1 MNENFIKESIVKIEN
16 QNIMSITGV
25 EKVISFSPTQVIL
38 FAMGNEVA
46 IQGTN
51 LETTKLDDKTREL
64 FVNGLIL
71 SIKWQTKKEK
81 LPFYKRLFK
90 WFYLKHSLS
99 QKFFCALQLLV
110 FWVELFLIFAIL
122 YPFFA
127 MITKLWKEFYNFYR
141 PCFVFLF
148 CFW

>member
-25 EKVISFSPTQVIL
+25 EKVISFSPTQIIL
-38 FAMGNEVA
+38 VAMGSEVV
-46 IQGTN
+46 IQGTS

-71 SIKWQTKKEK
+71 SIKWQTKKQK

-90 WFYLKHSLS
+90 
-99 QKFFCALQLLV
+99 
-110 FWVELFLIFAIL
+110 
-122 YPFFA
+122 
-127 MITKLWKEFYNFYR
+127 
-141 PCFVFLF
+141 
-148 CFW
+148 

>member
-1 MNENFIKESIVKIEN
+1 MNENFIKESTVKIEN

-25 EKVISFSPTQVIL
+25 EKVISFSPTRIIL
-38 FAMGNEVA
+38 VAMGSEVV

-71 SIKWQTKKEK
+71 SIKWQTKKQK

-90 WFYLKHSLS
+90 
-99 QKFFCALQLLV
+99 
-110 FWVELFLIFAIL
+110 
-122 YPFFA
+122 
-127 MITKLWKEFYNFYR
+127 
-141 PCFVFLF
+141 
-148 CFW
+148 

>member
-90 WFYLKHSLS
+90 
-99 QKFFCALQLLV
+99 
-110 FWVELFLIFAIL
+110 
-122 YPFFA
+122 
-127 MITKLWKEFYNFYR
+127 
-141 PCFVFLF
+141 
-148 CFW
+148 